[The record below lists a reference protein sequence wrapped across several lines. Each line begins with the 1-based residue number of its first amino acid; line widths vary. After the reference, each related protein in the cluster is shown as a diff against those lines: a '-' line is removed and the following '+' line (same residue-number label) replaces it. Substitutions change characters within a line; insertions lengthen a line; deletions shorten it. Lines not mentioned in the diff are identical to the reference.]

1 MARDATSR
9 LYDVDQ
15 DSFEFQKMNV
25 SKKYDLGVVTFRA
38 KKGKLID
45 LQKLHE
51 SLWATR
57 LSGGTRSGVIYLEVT
72 ARGDVDLR
80 EDDAILDV
88 QGCDRSFI
96 LVKDVMAKPE
106 DAKTS
111 QFAALRRAV
120 QQGQQI
126 ESVTGYVD
134 GWVGRWPRVLS
145 KPPVERPR
153 VMVTGFTTAGE
164 SSQ

>member
-45 LQKLHE
+45 LHKLHE

-88 QGCDRSFI
+88 EGCDRSFI
-96 LVKDVMAKPE
+96 LVNDVEAKPE
-106 DAKTS
+106 DAKTES
-111 QFAALRRAV
+111 IRGAAAGRPTGATDRERLGICRR
-120 QQGQQI
+120 
-126 ESVTGYVD
+126 
-134 GWVGRWPRVLS
+134 VGRP
-145 KPPVERPR
+145 
-153 VMVTGFTTAGE
+153 MATCA
-164 SSQ
+164 